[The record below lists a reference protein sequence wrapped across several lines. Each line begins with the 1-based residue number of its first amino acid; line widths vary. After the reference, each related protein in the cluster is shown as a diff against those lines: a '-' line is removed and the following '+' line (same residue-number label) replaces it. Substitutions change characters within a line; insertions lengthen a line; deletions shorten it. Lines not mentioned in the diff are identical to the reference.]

1 MKFEELFKHKPGSV
15 GAEMQKTI
23 DGLNE
28 EIKQLR
34 RQVAHQAKP
43 ERENAKLKKELE
55 WKTKRMKTLA
65 DGMHG
70 IEDVLKKT
78 AASLFRDAVEDGSE
92 DDPLEVENAALRA
105 AAVEVCALA
114 RVWAT
119 VWHDKLSTESLQ
131 RFAELEQQVLRRAQP

>member
-34 RQVAHQAKP
+34 RQVAHQAKL
-43 ERENAKLKKELE
+43 ESENAKLKKELE

-65 DGMHG
+65 DGLHG

-105 AAVEVCALA
+105 
-114 RVWAT
+114 
-119 VWHDKLSTESLQ
+119 KI
-131 RFAELEQQVLRRAQP
+131 AELEHFLSPKP

>member
-23 DGLNE
+23 DRLNE

-34 RQVAHQAKP
+34 RQVAHQAKL
-43 ERENAKLKKELE
+43 ESENAKLKKELE

-65 DGMHG
+65 DGLHG